1 MKTVRLELIFRIG
14 IAISLNDNDATASH
28 HGPIH
33 SYESVQHKNF
43 SNGRKSGKT
52 YPQFTPM
59 YF

>member
-14 IAISLNDNDATASH
+14 IAIILNDHDATASH

-33 SYESVQHKNF
+33 SYESVQHKNLP
-43 SNGRKSGKT
+43 NGRESGKT
-52 YPQFTPM
+52 YPQFTHI